1 MIYKVRRN
9 LKMPVYY
16 NADKKTWYAMFY
28 AKDYKG
34 VNKKY
39 KKTGFKKKK
48 EAQEYEYEFKKKISK
63 SVNMSFNS
71 LYELYFEDYKKRHK
85 PTAINTV
92 ETFFR
97 LHILPFFDNIEIS
110 KINSYMIREW
120 QNEMLEKK
128 NENGKLFSENSKA
141 NIYAALKSM
150 FNWAA
155 KYQGLNENPCKN
167 LGAFGSKKN
176 RSEMKIWSVDNFNKF
191 INLLEIKNKEKD
203 GKYTDSIII
212 FKILFWTG
220 LRIGEVL
227 ALTFYDIDLK
237 EKFIDVNKT
246 ISHIN
251 KKDYITTPKTL
262 GSVRKV
268 ILPENLILDL
278 KLYFSKF
285 EKQKISKSERIF
297 NLKKSQ
303 LRYILEKCSI
313 QAEVEKIRLHDFR
326 HSHASYLLFIQ
337 ADITA
342 ISKRLGH
349 DNLQTTI
356 NTYSHLYK
364 DANKQ
369 LMKKLNTNN

>member
-1 MIYKVRRN
+1 
-9 LKMPVYY
+9 
-16 NADKKTWYAMFY
+16 
-28 AKDYKG
+28 
-34 VNKKY
+34 
-39 KKTGFKKKK
+39 
-48 EAQEYEYEFKKKISK
+48 
-63 SVNMSFNS
+63 
-71 LYELYFEDYKKRHK
+71 
-85 PTAINTV
+85 
-92 ETFFR
+92 
-97 LHILPFFDNIEIS
+97 
-110 KINSYMIREW
+110 MIREW

-128 NENGKLFSENSKA
+128 NENGKPFSENSKA
-141 NIYAALKSM
+141 NIYAALKSL

-176 RSEMKIWSVDNFNKF
+176 RSEMKIWSVGDFEKF
-191 INLLEIKNKEKD
+191 IDFLESKNKEKN
-203 GKYTDSIII
+203 GKYSDAIII
-212 FKILFWTG
+212 FKVLFWTG

-227 ALTFYDIDLK
+227 ALTFDDINLE

-246 ISHIN
+246 ISRIN
-251 KKDYITTPKTL
+251 KKEYVTTPKTL
-262 GSVRKV
+262 GSIRKV
-268 ILPENLILDL
+268 LLPEILISDL
-278 KLYFSKF
+278 KSYFSKF
-285 EKQKISKSERIF
+285 ELELTKKDLKSQRIF

-303 LRYILEKCSI
+303 LRYILEKYSV
-313 QAEVEKIRLHDFR
+313 QADVEKIRLHDFR

-369 LMKKLNTNN
+369 LMKKLNNNS

>member
-1 MIYKVRRN
+1 
-9 LKMPVYY
+9 MPVYY

-48 EAQEYEYEFKKKISK
+48 EAQEYEYEFKKKIAK
-63 SVNMSFNS
+63 SVNMSFQS
-71 LYELYFEDYKKRHK
+71 LYELYFEDYSKRHK

-92 ETFFR
+92 ENFFR
-97 LHILPFFDNIEIS
+97 LHILPFFGDVEIS

-128 NENGKLFSENSKA
+128 NENGKPFSENSKA
-141 NIYAALKSM
+141 NIYAALKSL

-155 KYQGLNENPCKN
+155 KYQELNENPCKN

-176 RSEMKIWSVDNFNKF
+176 RSEMKIWSVDDFNKF

-227 ALTFYDIDLK
+227 ALTFDDINLK

-303 LRYILEKCSI
+303 LRYILEKYSI
-313 QAEVEKIRLHDFR
+313 QADVEKIRLHDFR

-369 LMKKLNTNN
+369 LMKKLNSNS

>member
-1 MIYKVRRN
+1 
-9 LKMPVYY
+9 MPVYY
-16 NADKKTWYAMFY
+16 NADKKTWYTMFY

-34 VNKKY
+34 MNKKY

-150 FNWAA
+150 FNWAT

-167 LGAFGSKKN
+167 LGAFGGKKN
-176 RSEMKIWSVDNFNKF
+176 RSEMKIWSVDDFNKF
-191 INLLEIKNKEKD
+191 INLLEIKNKEKND
-203 GKYTDSIII
+203 KYTDSIII

-227 ALTFYDIDLK
+227 ALTFDDINLK

-268 ILPENLILDL
+268 ILPENLISDL
-278 KLYFSKF
+278 ELYFSKF
-285 EKQKISKSERIF
+285 EKQKISKSKRIF

-369 LMKKLNTNN
+369 LIKKLNNNN